1 MVGIGHWWQN
11 SAVKPHVHTPVLL
24 AALTLPLA
32 GVTLFA
38 AVKFTSTWAAP
49 GAKSV
54 SFKGQKVAA
63 LVISEDMS
71 LRMSG
76 EEALSRELVARGIN
90 GVGAYRIIPNQE
102 LKDVE
107 KAKAWFTRGSVA
119 GVVALRP
126 VSYDKVKRYTEMLWT
141 SPYYSSLW
149 GYYPYGWGATYTV
162 GSVTTDTVVVVEL
175 LIYQVSTGDLIWAG
189 VSESTNP
196 KTLQKLVAD
205 IVKEAAKKIEKQF
218 R

>member
-1 MVGIGHWWQN
+1 MTRRTFVT
-11 SAVKPHVHTPVLL
+11 ALLAVLL
-24 AALTLPLA
+24 VAAPLI
-32 GVTLFA
+32 A

-49 GAKSV
+49 GARNV
-54 SFKGQKVAA
+54 TFKGQKVAA
-63 LVISEDMS
+63 LVISDDMS
-71 LRMSG
+71 LRQSA
-76 EEALSRELVARGIN
+76 EEALSRELTARGIT
-90 GVGAYRIIPNQE
+90 GAAAYRIIPNSE

-107 KAKAWFTRGSVA
+107 RAKAWFTKGSVA

-126 VSYDKVKRYTEMLWT
+126 VSYDKVKRYTETLWT

-149 GYYPYGWGATYTV
+149 GYYPYGWGTTYTYSSTV
-162 GSVTTDTVVVVEL
+162 DTVIVVEV
-175 LIYQVSTGDLIWAG
+175 LIYQVSTGDLVWAG
-189 VSESTNP
+189 VSEATNP

>member
-1 MVGIGHWWQN
+1 MLITQILRQN
-11 SAVKPHVHTPVLL
+11 HRVPRRVYTPILFTVFALALALVPLL
-24 AALTLPLA
+24 
-32 GVTLFA
+32 A

-49 GAKSV
+49 GAKSI

-71 LRMSG
+71 LRVSA
-76 EEALSRELVARGIN
+76 EEALGRELTARGIN
-90 GVGAYRIIPNQE
+90 GVASYRIIPNQE

-107 KAKAWFTRGSVA
+107 RAKAWFSKGSVT

-126 VSYDKVKRYTEMLWT
+126 VSHEKVKRYTEMLWT
-141 SPYYSSLW
+141 SASYSNFW
-149 GYYPYGWGATYTV
+149 GYYPYGWGATYTI
-162 GSVTTDTVVVVEL
+162 GPVTTDTVVVVEL
-175 LIYQVSTGDLIWAG
+175 LVYQVSTGDLVWAG

-196 KTLQKLVAD
+196 KTLQKLVAE

-218 R
+218 K